1 MNSLP
6 LEIERKYII
15 KMPDMSLIESQN
27 GYTKSDITQIYLES
41 VSGVTHR
48 VRSRA
53 FDEKT
58 VYTET
63 KKIRIDK
70 MSSIEDEREISKDEF
85 LRLSNNQKQGT
96 KAVCKTRFTLRHENF
111 ILEIDV
117 YPEWQKTCIMEIELE
132 SEAALVKIPD
142 FIEILKEV
150 TGDRKYTNAAMAEKF
165 PEELI

>member
-27 GYTKSDITQIYLES
+27 GYTKSDIMQIYLES
-41 VSGVTHR
+41 VGGVTHR